1 MNKALNKPTIKRNEF
16 ELQDIHLLEPEF
28 HVYIP

>member
-1 MNKALNKPTIKRNEF
+1 MNKALNKLAIKMSEF